1 MAATENLETLQLQP
15 GGLGTQQPSGLA
27 PLQPGSSG
35 TLQVPSG
42 NLGTLQAMAGSP
54 GMLQPSSPGTL
65 QVMAGSPGTQQPEG
79 SGTLQ
84 SGPHGLEPPR
94 SLQVGSGVSEML
106 QPGVGDVEPQLVL
119 QLVPGAQGTLQV
131 GPGGV
136 GTLQALPRGLET
148 LQPVARD
155 GGMLLPVPGDVEP
168 LLVPEGQ
175 ETLPAELR
183 YLEPLA
189 GSMDVQELLQ
199 SLAEGLESGSGT
211 LETLEALELMPDM
224 PEAVDGGLAP
234 GLASECQ
241 GWGGQRGGHLGT
253 DLSLSRRQRRA
264 PEPPRPV
271 PAAAGGRSPVPRQ
284 LPLRRRFPPT
294 PHRCQ
299 RLPVTPPVPPL

>member
-1 MAATENLETLQLQP
+1 
-15 GGLGTQQPSGLA
+15 
-27 PLQPGSSG
+27 
-35 TLQVPSG
+35 
-42 NLGTLQAMAGSP
+42 
-54 GMLQPSSPGTL
+54 
-65 QVMAGSPGTQQPEG
+65 
-79 SGTLQ
+79 
-84 SGPHGLEPPR
+84 
-94 SLQVGSGVSEML
+94 ML

-136 GTLQALPRGLET
+136 GTQVLPEGLGMLQHTGPQDQGTQQAGPGAVEPQLLLQLVPEGQGTLQVGPGAAGTLQALPRGLET

-155 GGMLLPVPGDVEP
+155 RGMLLPVPGDVEP
-168 LLVPEGQ
+168 LLVPEEQG
-175 ETLPAELR
+175 TLPAELR

-241 GWGGQRGGHLGT
+241 GWGGQSGGHLGT
-253 DLSLSRRQRRA
+253 DLSLSHRQRRA

-299 RLPVTPPVPPL
+299 RLPVTPPVPPCK